1 MCGDRAKNLHQRN
14 REFRKLALGCPREIH
29 HDDQKPSRDEL
40 PQRTENSPRVGR
52 TNEGL
57 AACLSGIS
65 KEARRVEV
73 LRSSRAEILK
83 CYDHNIMLKKSL

>member
-1 MCGDRAKNLHQRN
+1 M
-14 REFRKLALGCPREIH
+14 
-29 HDDQKPSRDEL
+29 
-40 PQRTENSPRVGR
+40 GR

-57 AACLSGIS
+57 AACLSGMS

-83 CYDHNIMLKKSL
+83 CYDHNIMLKKSI